1 MPPKPHPTEI
11 PTENFSD
18 RNFSVQ
24 RVGRFGRQF
33 ALPTPLPFQSVGFAE
48 LAFIFRFFKAE
59 EVELAAGVTGD
70 DQLESIRICA
80 AIRSAVAGEGGPAI
94 AQAL

>member
-59 EVELAAGVTGD
+59 EVG
-70 DQLESIRICA
+70 SP
-80 AIRSAVAGEGGPAI
+80 PAI
-94 AQAL
+94 AGED

>member
-33 ALPTPLPFQSVGFAE
+33 ALPTPLPSQSVGVAE
-48 LAFIFRFFKAE
+48 LAFIFRFFKTK
-59 EVELAAGVTGD
+59 EVERPRA
-70 DQLESIRICA
+70 S
-80 AIRSAVAGEGGPAI
+80 PATI
-94 AQAL
+94 SLRASEYA